1 MTTIEFDDFLKV
13 EMCTGTIT
21 DVEINNRARVPAY
34 ILTID
39 FGEKGSRIS
48 SAQLT
53 ENYTE
58 KDLLGK
64 QIVAVMNFPVKRIA
78 GIKSEVL
85 VLGALCPKNGT
96 VLLEPT
102 FPVTN
107 GVPIA

>member
-1 MTTIEFDDFLKV
+1 
-13 EMCTGTIT
+13 MCTGTIT
-21 DVEINNRARVPAY
+21 GVEINRRAKVPAY

-39 FGEKGSRIS
+39 FGKKGSRIS

-85 VLGALCPKNGT
+85 VLGALCPEGGT

-102 FPVTN
+102 FPVAN
-107 GVPIA
+107 GAPIA

>member
-13 EMCTGTIT
+13 EICTGTIT
-21 DVEINNRARVPAY
+21 DVEIHSRARVPAY

-39 FGEKGSRIS
+39 FGEKGNRIS

-53 ENYTE
+53 DNYTE

-107 GVPIA
+107 GAPIA

>member
-1 MTTIEFDDFLKV
+1 VTIIEFDDFLRV

-21 DVEINNRARVPAY
+21 DVEINRRARVPAY

-39 FGEKGSRIS
+39 FGEKGRRIS

-53 ENYTE
+53 DNYTE
-58 KDLLGK
+58 KDLVGK

-78 GIKSEVL
+78 GIESEVL

-102 FPVTN
+102 FPVAN
-107 GVPIA
+107 GVAIA

>member
-21 DVEINNRARVPAY
+21 DVEINSRARVPAY

-53 ENYTE
+53 ANYTE

-78 GIKSEVL
+78 GIKSAVL

-96 VLLEPT
+96 VLLAPT
-102 FPVTN
+102 FPVTD